1 LGLAFENSK
10 WLLNSGFR
18 LNSEQDFMEIFI
30 AGVILVALMV
40 YASTKIKKTAAAAF
54 EPEIIDAE
62 DFRLVKPEG
71 YIHPFKDNS
80 VLAFEAYTKDFG
92 FEEAKD
98 FRRSR
103 ATLNVIPNSDFETI
117 CKNAKKTVDKITSK
131 RFIEDTPADQKIFLL
146 ETEKSENGVK
156 FFTVWKIVESRARRK
171 IYQFQVSVLEEYREE
186 LAEAASQMIGSF
198 EVK

>member
-1 LGLAFENSK
+1 
-10 WLLNSGFR
+10 
-18 LNSEQDFMEIFI
+18 MEIFI
-30 AGVILVALMV
+30 VGVVVVALMV

-54 EPEIIDAE
+54 APEIIDE
-62 DFRLVKPEG
+62 EEFRLVKSEG
-71 YIHPFKDNS
+71 YMYPFKES
-80 VLAFEAYTKDFG
+80 SPFAFEAYTKDFG

-103 ATLNVIPNSDFETI
+103 ATLKVVSNSDFETV
-117 CKNAKKTVDKITSK
+117 CKNAKKTADKITSK
-131 RFIEDTPADQKIFLL
+131 RFIEDTPAEQKLFLL
-146 ETEKSENGVK
+146 ETEKSENGVR

-186 LAEAASQMIGSF
+186 LAEAANQMVGSF

>member
-1 LGLAFENSK
+1 
-10 WLLNSGFR
+10 
-18 LNSEQDFMEIFI
+18 MEIFF
-30 AGVILVALMV
+30 AGLILVALMV
-40 YASTKIKKTAAAAF
+40 YASTKIKKTAAAAY
-54 EPEIIDAE
+54 EPEIIEAE

-71 YIHPFKDNS
+71 YINPIKENS
-80 VLAFEAYTKDFG
+80 RFAFEAYTKDFG

-103 ATLNVIPNSDFETI
+103 ATLNVTGNSDFETI
-117 CKNAKKTVDKITSK
+117 CKNAKKTADKIASK
-131 RFIEDTPADQKIFLL
+131 RFVENALAGQKIFLL

-156 FFTVWKIVESRARRK
+156 FFTLWKIVESHPRQA

-186 LAEAASQMIGSF
+186 LATAASEMIGSF